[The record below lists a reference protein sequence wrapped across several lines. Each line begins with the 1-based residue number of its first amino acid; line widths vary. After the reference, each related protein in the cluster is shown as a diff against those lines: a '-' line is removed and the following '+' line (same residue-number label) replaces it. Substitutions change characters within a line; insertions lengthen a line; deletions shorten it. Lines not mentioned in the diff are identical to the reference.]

1 MRVAV
6 SISYTFE
13 LKSRSYRNPLCD
25 EVQNCA
31 ALGAIIEFKI
41 EATILL
47 SVFTTEI
54 GLVLPG
60 VYAGPRASDV
70 LDGFLGMRYSSAWLN
85 CGGVVN
91 PLGSVKFSIIDWKRG
106 NVIR

>member
-25 EVQNCA
+25 ERQNCA

-70 LDGFLGMRYSSAWLN
+70 LDGFLGMRYSSA
-85 CGGVVN
+85 
-91 PLGSVKFSIIDWKRG
+91 
-106 NVIR
+106 